1 MLDCR
6 GMACPQPVLSTKQQ
20 LEQDRPERIEVLVDN
35 QAASV
40 NVSRFLTTQGYKAEV
55 RETGGEFLV
64 SGELDPSAAPV
75 ADAPPAEAY
84 ACAVDQRRTLV
95 FVRCQF
101 LGRGDDGLGGGLM
114 KNFIATL
121 KEMGPELWRIVLV
134 NSGVRLTVE
143 GSPALDALKEL
154 VTSGVSLLVCGTCLD
169 HFGLLDAKQVGE
181 TTNMLDIVTSLQ
193 VADKV
198 ITV

>member
-6 GMACPQPVLSTKQQ
+6 GMACPQPVLNTKDE
-20 LEQDRPERIEVLVDN
+20 LERERTERIEVLVDN
-35 QAASV
+35 QAASI
-40 NVSRFLTTQGYKAEV
+40 NVSRFLGTQGYKATV
-55 RETGGEFLV
+55 SSQGGDFV
-64 SGELDPSAAPV
+64 VTGELDPDAEPV

-84 ACAVDQRRTLV
+84 SCELSQRRNLV
-95 FVRCQF
+95 FIRCEF
-101 LGRGDDGLGGGLM
+101 MGRGDDELGAGLM

-121 KEMGPELWRIVLV
+121 KEMGPELWRILLV
-134 NSGVRLTVE
+134 NSAVKLTLTGNPSMPE
-143 GSPALDALKEL
+143 LKEL
-154 VTSGVSLLVCGTCLD
+154 VDSGVSLLVCGTCLD
-169 HFGLLDAKQVGE
+169 HYGLLDAKQVGE